1 MINNKTRF
9 KIIIVYLI
17 LFKLLIYFII
27 GLYGEKENADEKKV
41 FVIKDHILK
50 YSQRSLNYDA
60 AIFIIRNP
68 YNALRAYFNFKDT
81 HSHTGY
87 VKEERLLSEGN
98 TTKLKLK
105 RMINR
110 FIIA

>member
-1 MINNKTRF
+1 M
-9 KIIIVYLI
+9 
-17 LFKLLIYFII
+17 
-27 GLYGEKENADEKKV
+27 ENAEGEKV
-41 FVIKDHILK
+41 FVIKDHIFT
-50 YSQRSLNYDA
+50 YSRRRLNYDA

-68 YNALRAYFNFKDT
+68 YNALRSRFTLRKT
-81 HSHTGY
+81 GSHTGK